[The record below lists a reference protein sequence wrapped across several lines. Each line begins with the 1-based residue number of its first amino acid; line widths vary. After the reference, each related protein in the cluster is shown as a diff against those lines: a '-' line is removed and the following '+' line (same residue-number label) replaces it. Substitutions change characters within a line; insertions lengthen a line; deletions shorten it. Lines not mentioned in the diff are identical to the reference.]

1 MHCCNSDCEP
11 LSVSA
16 FGLMNNREMT
26 TGRFTGW
33 WYSPMTYTFLRQVSL
48 LPHENELN
56 QIISAN
62 IRLHLKHNMETMLL
76 FK

>member
-1 MHCCNSDCEP
+1 
-11 LSVSA
+11 
-16 FGLMNNREMT
+16 MT

-56 QIISAN
+56 HIILAN